1 MKIFEINPLNSI
13 HPIINKQI
21 KEIIKTNTLKK
32 ANDSKTSKK
41 NPVNILFEIS
51 GIIYFQN
58 FF

>member
-1 MKIFEINPLNSI
+1 MKIFEINPLNST

-21 KEIIKTNTLKK
+21 KETIKINTLKK
-32 ANDSKTSKK
+32 ANASKISK
-41 NPVNILFEIS
+41 NDPVNILFEIS

>member
-1 MKIFEINPLNSI
+1 MKIFEIKPLNST

-21 KEIIKTNTLKK
+21 KAIIKINTLKK
-32 ANDSKTSKK
+32 ANASKTNKK
-41 NPVNILFEIS
+41 DPVNILFEIS